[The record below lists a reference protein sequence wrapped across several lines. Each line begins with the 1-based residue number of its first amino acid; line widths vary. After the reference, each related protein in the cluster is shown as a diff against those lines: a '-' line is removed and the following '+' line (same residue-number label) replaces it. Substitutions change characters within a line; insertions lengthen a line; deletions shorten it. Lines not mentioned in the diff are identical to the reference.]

1 MDTSLDA
8 LGRATVM
15 WHRALQELLAPA
27 RQVPPGRLSLADLS
41 RLVDEREDKLEDLL
55 WLGEALV
62 AEAPMLGRL
71 DIAVRLELL
80 ARQAVEAMEFDTM
93 VYENLLLYEEH
104 SGVAAKVGLEVG
116 WRELS
121 AAKLRQLEGKVQQLV
136 VRALSPKLGGTATD

>member
-27 RQVPPGRLSLADLS
+27 RQVPPGRLSLDALS
-41 RLVDEREDKLEDLL
+41 RLVEDREVKFEDLL
-55 WLGEALV
+55 WLGEDLV

-80 ARQAVEAMEFDTM
+80 AGHAAEAMELDSL
-93 VYENLLLYEEH
+93 VYEHLMMHEEH
-104 SGVAAKVGLEVG
+104 SGVAAKVGLVVG

-121 AAKLRQLEGKVQQLV
+121 AAKLRQLEGQVQQLV